1 MKNKKGSILI
11 LAVVTILILSIM
23 AIAGLTVSSI
33 ENQTTNNYYRSK
45 QAFYKA
51 VEGVEKVRMKIYEN
65 QDPVF
70 ITGIEYNRSLT
81 KEGNSNVYTEYIT
94 GDLQTFEDNL
104 SKQIDVFLGFNAP
117 PFKGMSLDDRIGA
130 SPVIWY
136 VPVTALKKAGRSTAY
151 SEIQSGIYSTL
162 AVAH

>member
-1 MKNKKGSILI
+1 MKNERGSILI
-11 LAVVTILILSIM
+11 LGVVTVLILSIM

-33 ENQTTNNYYRSK
+33 ENQTTDNYYRSK

-51 VEGVEKVRMKIYEN
+51 VEAVEKVRMEIYEN

-70 ITGIEYNRSLT
+70 ITGIDYNRSLT
-81 KEGNSNVYTEYIT
+81 REGNSTVYTEYIT
-94 GDLQTFEDNL
+94 GDLQTFDYNS
-104 SKQIDVFLGFNAP
+104 SKAIEVFMGFNAP

-130 SPVIWY
+130 APVIWY
-136 VPVTALKKAGRSTAY
+136 VPVTAMKKSGKSTAY